1 MTLIRRFFC
10 ALLALV
16 LLMPAAGSEGAQT
29 AYLSLDEQIAE
40 HLKALEAAGV
50 EIQVCGTC
58 LNFYGLT
65 DQLKAGTVSNM
76 YDIVSRMQRAA
87 KVLSL

>member
-40 HLKALEAAGV
+40 AIDGAEEL
-50 EIQVCGTC
+50 I
-58 LNFYGLT
+58 
-65 DQLKAGTVSNM
+65 
-76 YDIVSRMQRAA
+76 
-87 KVLSL
+87 LSLIHI